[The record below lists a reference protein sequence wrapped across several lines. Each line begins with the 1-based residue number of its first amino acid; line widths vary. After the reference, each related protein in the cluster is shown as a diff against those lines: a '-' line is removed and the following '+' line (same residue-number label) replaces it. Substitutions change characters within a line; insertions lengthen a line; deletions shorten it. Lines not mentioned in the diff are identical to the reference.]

1 MSDWCDTR
9 TYPGSLDEP
18 PEYCENE
25 PIEGTDK
32 CPKHTDDRDPDAAR
46 DWAIEQRL
54 EDTK

>member
-1 MSDWCDTR
+1 VSEYCDTVTFR
-9 TYPGSLDEP
+9 GSVEEP

-32 CPKHTDDRDPDAAR
+32 CPRHTDDRDWDAIR
-46 DWAIEQRL
+46 DSAIEQRL